1 MANKKSLKL
10 DTASLLTVL
19 QQVTKPIKAHH
30 ALILFLLLMSVI
42 IYSVISVNSIIQIND
57 DTQYRL
63 SAEAKSLTPS
73 FDQSTIKKVDDL
85 RQSGDN
91 TSITLPGGRRN
102 PFVD

>member
-1 MANKKSLKL
+1 MANKNSLKL
-10 DTASLLTVL
+10 DTSSLMATLKRITN
-19 QQVTKPIKAHH
+19 PIKAHH
-30 ALILFLLLMSVI
+30 ALILFVLLMSVI

-57 DTQYRL
+57 DNDYRI

-73 FDQSTIKKVDDL
+73 FDQATIKKVDEL
-85 RQSGDN
+85 RQSNDN